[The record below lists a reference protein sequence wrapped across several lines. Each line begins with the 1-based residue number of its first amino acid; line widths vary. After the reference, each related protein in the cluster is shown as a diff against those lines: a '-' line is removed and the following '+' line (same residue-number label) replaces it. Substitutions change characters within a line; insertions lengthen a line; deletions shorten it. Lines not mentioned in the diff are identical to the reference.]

1 METDPSLQ
9 EETSETRRRSL
20 VTDFFALLDPAGKKM
35 LRRSGQG
42 EGRGGV
48 VSPNPWSVPLPQGA
62 GDVPLGKGLWF
73 SGWKRRAMDPA
84 GWRMETVA

>member
-48 VSPNPWSVPLPQGA
+48 VSPIRGVSPCLRGPEMYHLAKACGFQDGREEPWTQ
-62 GDVPLGKGLWF
+62 
-73 SGWKRRAMDPA
+73 PA
-84 GWRMETVA
+84 GGWRL